1 MQSPPRLDLSL
12 GESRANCE
20 TSGFRGRRRG
30 QGRTSEF
37 WFSLYQGEE
46 AYLIFMRLTVSAT
59 SPKQR
64 ISLTQIRKQK
74 TKRISTIRAL
84 VLVSGFVLAISPL
97 KSNAAQDKPIVIYMQ
112 MGGDRGI

>member
-1 MQSPPRLDLSL
+1 MRFRRDGISAAAGSARRADPARPNFSL

-20 TSGFRGRRRG
+20 TSGFRGGRRG

-74 TKRISTIRAL
+74 MRFFVWGMLLTQS
-84 VLVSGFVLAISPL
+84 VS
-97 KSNAAQDKPIVIYMQ
+97 
-112 MGGDRGI
+112 